1 MSMEI
6 TIRVAGIF
14 DAVLLRDISENTFVE
29 TFADQNS
36 KEDMDAYIAENLN
49 LEQITAELT
58 DTNNTFFT
66 AWHGDRLA
74 GYAKV
79 RVGATPVELLGS
91 KTLET
96 ERLYVLQEYHGKKVG
111 AQLMAECLTFATEA
125 GYETLWLGVWEHNQK
140 AIAFYRK
147 WGFETFGAHIFK
159 LGTDDQTDILMS
171 RAV

>member
-1 MSMEI
+1 MEI
-6 TIRVAGIF
+6 TIRVASIF
-14 DAVLLRDISENTFVE
+14 DAFLLRDISENTFVE

-36 KEDMDAYIAENLN
+36 KEDMDAYIAENLS

-111 AQLMAECLTFATEA
+111 AQLMAECLTFAAEA

-147 WGFETFGAHIFK
+147 WGFETFGAHIFR
-159 LGTDDQTDILMS
+159 LGSDDQTDILMS
-171 RAV
+171 RAVEI